1 MLFSFSI
8 GLICGIAELQIV
20 EASTIQFKIALGV
33 RTLEKK
39 VNRMPI
45 SSQNLFLTMS
55 VFLFTFGLLTA
66 ASVGYYHEEIRME
79 QSLARGEEVPDWYVE
94 LSEEIRS
101 GKDMALHNPVL
112 GGRLLRLLLE
122 LLGLGALLM
131 VFVYGTVYFFTRIQK
146 GQFKHLQ
153 KTFASLNRKDLHLQ
167 ERVAI
172 INNDEIGDLTA
183 EINQFLDHQERM
195 INTITTLAREVFE
208 VSESL
213 NEVSAGVNETMGTF
227 NSTIQKVQGEISSEA
242 KYLVEV
248 KGKVTE
254 LLEST
259 QGMAQNI
266 SSQVTFVEES
276 SAAVT
281 EMTASIASV
290 SQTSKNAFE
299 RSKELAEVA
308 SQGDVV
314 LKEVLQATQDI
325 DTASQ
330 EVVKNVLKI
339 GKFAAQTNLLA
350 MNAAI
355 EAAHA
360 GQSGR
365 GFSVVANEVR
375 TLAVSSSELA
385 KLIRERIS
393 VMGERVEKG
402 LEASERASQAFQK
415 INLDV
420 EETGKLITQI
430 SNAMEEQRTGSDEI
444 QSSMG
449 ALVKATESINDL
461 MEKQKQSSI
470 PIGEAMDDLS
480 SISDRINRSLEEE
493 QKAHSMMMG
502 MVSLLSDVSQQNND
516 VLLRLKSLLG
526 EE

>member
-1 MLFSFSI
+1 
-8 GLICGIAELQIV
+8 
-20 EASTIQFKIALGV
+20 
-33 RTLEKK
+33 
-39 VNRMPI
+39 
-45 SSQNLFLTMS
+45 
-55 VFLFTFGLLTA
+55 
-66 ASVGYYHEEIRME
+66 
-79 QSLARGEEVPDWYVE
+79 
-94 LSEEIRS
+94 
-101 GKDMALHNPVL
+101 
-112 GGRLLRLLLE
+112 
-122 LLGLGALLM
+122 
-131 VFVYGTVYFFTRIQK
+131 
-146 GQFKHLQ
+146 
-153 KTFASLNRKDLHLQ
+153 
-167 ERVAI
+167 
-172 INNDEIGDLTA
+172 
-183 EINQFLDHQERM
+183 
-195 INTITTLAREVFE
+195 
-208 VSESL
+208 
-213 NEVSAGVNETMGTF
+213 
-227 NSTIQKVQGEISSEA
+227 
-242 KYLVEV
+242 
-248 KGKVTE
+248 
-254 LLEST
+254 
-259 QGMAQNI
+259 
-266 SSQVTFVEES
+266 
-276 SAAVT
+276 
-281 EMTASIASV
+281 
-290 SQTSKNAFE
+290 
-299 RSKELAEVA
+299 
-308 SQGDVV
+308 VV

-480 SISDRINRSLEEE
+480 SISDRIKPLPGRGAKSAQHDDGHGQPPLGCEPTE
-493 QKAHSMMMG
+493 QRCPTPFKILAG
-502 MVSLLSDVSQQNND
+502 RRITGILTGVV
-516 VLLRLKSLLG
+516 VLMQIKGKGKLCSIKSFG
-526 EE
+526 SS